1 MTSHISSPTVYTMKF
16 KSGLGTETQSL
27 YLGTEN
33 GLLRVPTS
41 RCMRFKSRNQCLS
54 SGDPYC
60 GWNTRSQSC
69 TVAPNHNPGATW
81 EQSSSGF
88 SCPDTNIQ
96 VSYINFFIFIIKLL
110 IIIIARFKFFFIF
123 FIDS

>member
-1 MTSHISSPTVYTMKF
+1 MTSHASPPTVYTMKF

-41 RCMRFKSRNQCLS
+41 RCMRFKLRNQCVS

-96 VSYINFFIFIIKLL
+96 VSYIIFFIFIKIL
-110 IIIIARFKFFFIF
+110 
-123 FIDS
+123 SN

>member
-1 MTSHISSPTVYTMKF
+1 MTSHVSSPTVYTMKF

-27 YLGTEN
+27 YLGTED

-60 GWNTRSQSC
+60 GWNSRSQSC

-88 SCPDTNIQ
+88 SCPDTNVQ
-96 VSYINFFIFIIKLL
+96 VSYINFFHIHNKMI
-110 IIIIARFKFFFIF
+110 
-123 FIDS
+123 